1 MLRISRSLESLVLF
15 TTYAKLFPDALYPA
29 DPALDAMLR
38 QIVL

>member
-15 TTYAKLFPDALYPA
+15 TTYAKLFPDAPDTA
-29 DPALDAMLR
+29 DPGLDAMLR